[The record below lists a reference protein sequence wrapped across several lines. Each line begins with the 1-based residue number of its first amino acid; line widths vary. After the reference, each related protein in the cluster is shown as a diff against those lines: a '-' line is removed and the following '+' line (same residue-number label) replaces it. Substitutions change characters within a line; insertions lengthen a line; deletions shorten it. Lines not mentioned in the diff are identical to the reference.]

1 MTDDPK
7 SPEEDDSVT
16 TTILTRDI
24 EEILAKFIAE
34 KGGVL
39 APYTYHFR
47 WLWTVDVLPNGVN
60 AAKGPL
66 AHVKVTRAPQHVVP
80 FRRKQKK

>member
-1 MTDDPK
+1 VSDEAD
-7 SPEEDDSVT
+7 EDSVT
-16 TTILTRDI
+16 TTILTKDI

-47 WLWTVDVLPNGVN
+47 WFWAVDHQPNGVTV
-60 AAKGPL
+60 AKGPW
-66 AHVKVTRAPQHVVP
+66 AHVKVTRAPRHVVP
-80 FRRKQKK
+80 FARKPKGTPR